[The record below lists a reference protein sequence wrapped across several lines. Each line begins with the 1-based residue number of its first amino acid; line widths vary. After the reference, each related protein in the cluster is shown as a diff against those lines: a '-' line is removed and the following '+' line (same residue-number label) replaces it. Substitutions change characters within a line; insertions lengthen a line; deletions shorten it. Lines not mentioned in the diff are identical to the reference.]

1 MPYCRKILYATHRIV
16 ISVVFVVCHLVT
28 SPVAPVLYVVLVVSV
43 VFKISYQAQWTS
55 LRCRQLHFVES
66 YHTNFRLQS
75 YELSTASKRCRSVM
89 SCITIHSLRHLHLV
103 SLISRNRLFSPLVSY
118 LLVFAAVRMKSRNS
132 GWGFSTVL
140 EYSGWNCV
148 PTYHLCSGISTI
160 STSWL
165 SSFLPLHLMPFASYI
180 SA

>member
-1 MPYCRKILYATHRIV
+1 MDVSPLSSKNTFRKLPYELSTATIRT
-16 ISVVFVVCHLVT
+16 FDC
-28 SPVAPVLYVVLVVSV
+28 
-43 VFKISYQAQWTS
+43 
-55 LRCRQLHFVES
+55 
-66 YHTNFRLQS
+66 YHTNFWLQS
-75 YELSTASKRCRSVM
+75 YELLTASKRCRSVM
-89 SCITIHSLRHLHLV
+89 SCITSHSLRHLHFV
-103 SLISRNRLFSPLVSY
+103 SLISRNRLFGPLVSY